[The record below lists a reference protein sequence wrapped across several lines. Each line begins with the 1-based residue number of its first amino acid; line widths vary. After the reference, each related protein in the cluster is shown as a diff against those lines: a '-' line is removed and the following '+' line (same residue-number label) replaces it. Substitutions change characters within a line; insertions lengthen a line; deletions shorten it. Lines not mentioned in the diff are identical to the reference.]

1 MSDMTETM
9 SNTPSTA
16 AAVIEVFSR
25 RLEAGDLEGALALYE
40 DGATFA
46 PQPGQQIR
54 GVDAIRQALEQ
65 FIALRPTMTGT
76 IEKVL
81 EAEGVALVANR
92 WTLRGTSP
100 DGAPV
105 ELAGVSSDVMRRQA
119 DGSWRLLIDD
129 PWGSMA

>member
-1 MSDMTETM
+1 M
-9 SNTPSTA
+9 A
-16 AAVIEVFSR
+16 FY
-25 RLEAGDLEGALALYE
+25 EA
-40 DGATFA
+40 GATFA

-54 GVDAIRQALEQ
+54 GVDAIPQALAQ

-76 IEKVL
+76 IGKVL
-81 EAEGVALVANR
+81 EAEGVALVMSR

-100 DGAPV
+100 DGTPV

-129 PWGSMA
+129 PWGTVA